1 MKKYILTVIMIL
13 VTVQAANAFNWGT
26 LLRNSAQPATT
37 TKTTTYSNILNS
49 LFSNSRTQVKQTT
62 TSADVIT
69 ALANFQNQAQSIDNS
84 VQNSFLSV
92 VSQLSTQQEAN
103 TLKSRMATILA
114 NNANTQIQKEELIDE
129 LISNYT
135 QNLTANKTDIASII
149 KNMSASDKAQLANN
163 LANLAQNS
171 QQYITLAK
179 KGTTTASTLL
189 KASQNAQD
197 IISTINT
204 IRQTATTIKSRATTI
219 SNFVSKV
226 RTISKYAG
234 LFI

>member
-1 MKKYILTVIMIL
+1 
-13 VTVQAANAFNWGT
+13 
-26 LLRNSAQPATT
+26 
-37 TKTTTYSNILNS
+37 
-49 LFSNSRTQVKQTT
+49 
-62 TSADVIT
+62 
-69 ALANFQNQAQSIDNS
+69 
-84 VQNSFLSV
+84 
-92 VSQLSTQQEAN
+92 
-103 TLKSRMATILA
+103 
-114 NNANTQIQKEELIDE
+114 
-129 LISNYT
+129 
-135 QNLTANKTDIASII
+135 LTANKTDIASII

-179 KGTTTASTLL
+179 QGTTTASTLL
-189 KASQNAQD
+189 KASQNAQY